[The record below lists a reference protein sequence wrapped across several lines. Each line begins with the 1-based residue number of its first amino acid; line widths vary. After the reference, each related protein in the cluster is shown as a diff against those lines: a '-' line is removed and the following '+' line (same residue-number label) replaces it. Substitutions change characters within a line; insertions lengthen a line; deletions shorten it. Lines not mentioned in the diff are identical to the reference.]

1 LPTLSAKLVPEC
13 GKGFSARNLA
23 RMIKFAQF
31 FPDPKIV
38 STLSAKLSWS
48 HFVEILQIDSDLA
61 REFYA
66 QMCRMELWS
75 VRTLR
80 HKIDSMMFERTA
92 ISKKSDFVI
101 KAELATLRESDQMSA
116 DLVFKD
122 PYLLSFLQLQD
133 AYLERDLE
141 SSILRELES
150 FIMEMGIG
158 FTFVAR
164 QKRIILDDA
173 DFYLDLL
180 FFHRNLK
187 CLVAIELKLEKF
199 KPDHKGQMELYLK
212 WLNKYERKPGE
223 EEPIG
228 LILCAEKSEE
238 QIELL
243 EMAKSGIRVAQYLT
257 ELPSKEILQ
266 KKLHE
271 AVNRA
276 RMRLENKP
284 NEELTK

>member
-1 LPTLSAKLVPEC
+1 
-13 GKGFSARNLA
+13 
-23 RMIKFAQF
+23 MIKFAQF